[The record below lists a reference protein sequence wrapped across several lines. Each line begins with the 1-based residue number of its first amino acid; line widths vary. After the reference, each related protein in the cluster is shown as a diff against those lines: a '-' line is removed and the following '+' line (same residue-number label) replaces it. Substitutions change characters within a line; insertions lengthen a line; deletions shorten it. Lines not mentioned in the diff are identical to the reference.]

1 MASTSADLLAD
12 AVARPVGDEI
22 ALSIRDFIAHWGAK
36 RRGYWYVEAIRAD
49 LEAAGLTT
57 VPSFEVGWIDNTVLL
72 KRLGSQI
79 LPEGPDGESSAKTPS
94 DATALGEALR
104 VSSLAPAAGP
114 LVSVRVEVELAHVES
129 LMVRHD
135 FSQIPIMRS
144 ERDAAGIVSW
154 ESIGHAR
161 MSSDSCSTR
170 DAMVPITVIDADDNL
185 LQHVPLIV
193 RDGFALVR
201 GEQRFITRLVTTTD
215 LSEAFLHLT
224 SPFLMIGE
232 IERRLRRV
240 ISDVFEVPELAG
252 ARDPAETQ
260 REVTSADDLSFGE
273 YVRLLQNEANY
284 ARLGWRYERK
294 LFLESLE
301 KLRGLRN
308 EVMHFSPDPLS
319 DEDTAEIENL
329 LRWMIRVQP

>member
-1 MASTSADLLAD
+1 MASTRAELLAD
-12 AVARPVGDEI
+12 AAKRPAGEEI

-36 RRGYWYVEAIRAD
+36 RRGYWYVETIRAD

-57 VPSFEVGWIDNTVLL
+57 VPSFEVGWIDNTVVL
-72 KRLGSQI
+72 KRLGSQT
-79 LPEGPDGESSAKTPS
+79 LAQAPDGESSATGPS

-104 VSSLAPAAGP
+104 VSSLAPAAGA

-135 FSQIPIMRS
+135 FSQIPIMRND
-144 ERDAAGIVSW
+144 RDAAGIVSW

-170 DAMVPITVIDADDNL
+170 DAMVPITVIDADDDL

-201 GEQRFITRLVTTTD
+201 DGQRLITRLVTTTD
-215 LSEAFLHLT
+215 LSEAFLRLT
-224 SPFLMIGE
+224 SPFLIIGE

-240 ISDVFEVPELAG
+240 ISDEFELPELTAV
-252 ARDPAETQ
+252 RDPKDE
-260 REVTSADDLSFGE
+260 REVKSADDLSLGE
-273 YVRLLQNEANY
+273 YVRLLQDEVNY

-301 KLRGLRN
+301 KLRTVRN

-319 DEDTAEIENL
+319 DEDSAEIGNL